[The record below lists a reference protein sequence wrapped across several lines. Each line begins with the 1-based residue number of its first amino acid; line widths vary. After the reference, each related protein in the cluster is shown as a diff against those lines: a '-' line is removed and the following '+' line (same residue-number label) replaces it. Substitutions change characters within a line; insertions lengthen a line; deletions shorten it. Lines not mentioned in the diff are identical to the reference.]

1 MTTPAVHPTEQQWL
15 RRARAG
21 DANAFAA
28 IVHAYQKPV
37 YNLCYRTLGDAIE
50 AEDAAQETFLRAY
63 TNLHRYDPDRR
74 FLTWILS
81 IASNHCIDRLRRR
94 RHTWLSLDDD
104 SGDEPP
110 LSDRLPAD
118 GASLPW
124 GGLAASETNS
134 PHHQAERRETSEHIQ
149 LLLNRLAPDYRTPLI
164 LLYWYELSY
173 DEIAAT
179 LNLSVPAV
187 KSRLHRA
194 RHQMAELLAG
204 EAAAARPPARGDAEP
219 APAAALGFAASF

>member
-1 MTTPAVHPTEQQWL
+1 MTTPAMHPTEQQWL
-15 RRARAG
+15 RLARSG

-50 AEDAAQETFLRAY
+50 AEDATQETFLRAY

-104 SGDEPP
+104 SGDEAP
-110 LSDRLPAD
+110 LSDRLTAD
-118 GASLPW
+118 GAGLAW
-124 GGLAASETNS
+124 GGFAAIATES
-134 PHHQAERRETSEHIQ
+134 PHQQAERRETSAQIQ

-164 LLYWYELSY
+164 LLYWYDLSY
-173 DEIAAT
+173 EEIAAT

-194 RHQMAELLAG
+194 RHQMAELLAA
-204 EAAAARPPARGDAEP
+204 EAPAVRPPARGDVEP
-219 APAAALGFAASF
+219 APAAALGFAATF